1 MAIVWE
7 RRGEAYHALVAGRLD
22 EVQFYMTVATLPNG
36 RWEWLVW
43 LPRSDSF
50 VSDGDVLTVQE
61 AMRDAEL
68 FVACEVAV
76 RC

>member
-1 MAIVWE
+1 
-7 RRGEAYHALVAGRLD
+7 
-22 EVQFYMTVATLPNG
+22 MTVAMLPNG

-43 LPRSDSF
+43 LPRSDPF
-50 VSDGDVLTVQE
+50 VSDGDVLTIQE